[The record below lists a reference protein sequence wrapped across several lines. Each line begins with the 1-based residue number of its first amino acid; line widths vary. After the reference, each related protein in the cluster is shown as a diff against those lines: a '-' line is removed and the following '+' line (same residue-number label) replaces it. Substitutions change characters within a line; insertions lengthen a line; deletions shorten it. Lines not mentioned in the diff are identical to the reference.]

1 MSAAA
6 ATITTTTTI
15 DKSSIHDDDGW
26 DIAAIIP
33 SGKIKAQ
40 LQSHKD
46 VGKIPKQ
53 TEEFIACCAA
63 LFLKKL
69 MTSEEPVTTGES
81 TNSTENPTITLEQ
94 IKRAA
99 SRYEFIN
106 LDDLH
111 DQNAPRLRK
120 KRRTINTK
128 TAAVA
133 VLAVE
138 TAIAAQVLL
147 NSVDEA
153 MNIFQD
159 DDEYD

>member
-1 MSAAA
+1 M
-6 ATITTTTTI
+6 
-15 DKSSIHDDDGW
+15 
-26 DIAAIIP
+26 
-33 SGKIKAQ
+33 
-40 LQSHKD
+40 
-46 VGKIPKQ
+46 
-53 TEEFIACCAA
+53 
-63 LFLKKL
+63 
-69 MTSEEPVTTGES
+69 TTGDS
-81 TNSTENPTITLEQ
+81 THSTENPTITLEQ

-120 KRRTINTK
+120 KRRTISTK

-133 VLAVE
+133 VVAVE